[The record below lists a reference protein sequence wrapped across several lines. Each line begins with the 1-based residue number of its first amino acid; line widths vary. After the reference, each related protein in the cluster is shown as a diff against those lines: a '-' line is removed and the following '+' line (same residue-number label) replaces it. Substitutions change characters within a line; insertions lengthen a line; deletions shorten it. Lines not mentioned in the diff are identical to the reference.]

1 MCIAVLS
8 DTHSN
13 IYALRA
19 VIADLI
25 NRGVDQTVNL
35 GDILYGDIVSFC
47 KLCNIRTSSLR
58 PAGPDDLRLTL
69 TYNKG
74 MQELKQMNSNKP
86 WGLELNTFLMLLHL
100 SQLAWIII
108 PGAGFVL
115 PIIMWA
121 TTRDHSTDIDRHG
134 KMIFNW
140 MLSLLIYSV
149 VSAILIV
156 VGIGILALLALALI
170 NIIFIIIGAIKASEG
185 TLWRY
190 PISISFFK

>member
-1 MCIAVLS
+1 
-8 DTHSN
+8 
-13 IYALRA
+13 
-19 VIADLI
+19 
-25 NRGVDQTVNL
+25 
-35 GDILYGDIVSFC
+35 
-47 KLCNIRTSSLR
+47 
-58 PAGPDDLRLTL
+58 
-69 TYNKG
+69 
-74 MQELKQMNSNKP
+74 MNSNKP

-156 VGIGILALLALALI
+156 VGIGILALLVLALI

-185 TLWRY
+185 ALWRY
-190 PISISFFK
+190 PISIPFFK